1 MGGAEG
7 GVPVP
12 SRRRCRLWLGLTP
25 TRTIQHGGGRGEA
38 TEEVE
43 PAAARAPEARPRP
56 GRGEGKG
63 KSGEGER
70 RLRPALPGPA
80 ATARP
85 EGSEL
90 FPPSS
95 LAAAGHGGR
104 CRVSSQPGPPAPRRF
119 RLRRGRGRQAAPRER
134 ARLLFRPCLIE
145 GKRLGSPL
153 LAQISKGKLTWGGE
167 AVIFCRERGSPKSK
181 ALGWLPGAK
190 ASPTTS
196 HSAVTTAFPSRQGH
210 QYEIR
215 AFMDQGI
222 LGDSGRE
229 VSGQHTR

>member
-1 MGGAEG
+1 M
-7 GVPVP
+7 P

-38 TEEVE
+38 AEEAE

-56 GRGEGKG
+56 GRGEGK
-63 KSGEGER
+63 SGEGER
-70 RLRPALPGPA
+70 WLWPALPGPA
-80 ATARP
+80 ATATARP
-85 EGSEL
+85 GGSEL
-90 FPPSS
+90 SLPSS
-95 LAAAGHGGR
+95 LTAAGHGGR

-119 RLRRGRGRQAAPRER
+119 RLRRGRRRQAAPRER
-134 ARLLFRPCLIE
+134 ARLLCRPCLIQ
-145 GKRLGSPL
+145 GKRLGSPV

-167 AVIFCRERGSPKSK
+167 AVIFCRERGSPKSR

-196 HSAVTTAFPSRQGH
+196 HSAVTTPFPSRQGH
-210 QYEIR
+210 QYKIR
-215 AFMDQGI
+215 AFMDQRT

-229 VSGQHTR
+229 VSGQHTW